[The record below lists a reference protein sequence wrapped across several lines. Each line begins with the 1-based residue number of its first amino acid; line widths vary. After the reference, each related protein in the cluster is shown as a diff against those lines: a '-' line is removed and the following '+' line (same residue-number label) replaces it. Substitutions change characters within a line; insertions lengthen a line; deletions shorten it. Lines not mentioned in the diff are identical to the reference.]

1 MYVRGQRVVV
11 TAGTPCRVA
20 LDDHG
25 PRIDHV
31 PRLQTG
37 DRRPDGTL
45 ITASVPEATPVR
57 G

>member
-1 MYVRGQRVVV
+1 VRDQRFVV

-20 LDDHG
+20 LDNHG
-25 PRIDHV
+25 PRNDHV
-31 PRLQTG
+31 PSLQTG